1 MTEHPSDPDARA
13 VLQESEPFQ
22 ALRDKLVDQVFA
34 RTRERRYE
42 SGEVLIHQG
51 VQGDALLVLVD
62 GTVRVVLHDDT
73 GRELMLA
80 RSKRGAV
87 VGEMSLITQGPATAD
102 VVAET
107 PVRALVLTA
116 SDFNELASR
125 NPELTIVLTNLVADR
140 LGRDLVDGLGGKTLS
155 GYRIERCL
163 GRGGMAVVYEATEL
177 ETGERVAL
185 KMMSHRLVYQ
195 PGAFSRFEREARIVE
210 PLAHPNIA
218 RLRGHFPAFRTEFI
232 VMEFCDGATLSELLH
247 RFGAFPEREAKRL
260 LGQLASAIEFVHA
273 HDVLHLDIKPGNVM
287 LTHRGEVKLMDF
299 GLAKEDQRVSDETAT
314 EMGTV
319 QGTPLYM
326 APEQIA
332 GDPAGPTADV
342 YAFACLAFELV
353 SGRKLFEGHTT
364 RQLIQEKL
372 LKDLPAAGAI
382 GPGISADLHALLSAA
397 LEKDPAARLTSL
409 RACLAWEGP
418 LDPDFLERI
427 FR

>member
-163 GRGGMAVVYEATEL
+163 G
-177 ETGERVAL
+177 
-185 KMMSHRLVYQ
+185 
-195 PGAFSRFEREARIVE
+195 ARRDGR
-210 PLAHPNIA
+210 
-218 RLRGHFPAFRTEFI
+218 RLRGDR
-232 VMEFCDGATLSELLH
+232 
-247 RFGAFPEREAKRL
+247 
-260 LGQLASAIEFVHA
+260 
-273 HDVLHLDIKPGNVM
+273 
-287 LTHRGEVKLMDF
+287 
-299 GLAKEDQRVSDETAT
+299 
-314 EMGTV
+314 
-319 QGTPLYM
+319 
-326 APEQIA
+326 
-332 GDPAGPTADV
+332 
-342 YAFACLAFELV
+342 
-353 SGRKLFEGHTT
+353 
-364 RQLIQEKL
+364 
-372 LKDLPAAGAI
+372 
-382 GPGISADLHALLSAA
+382 
-397 LEKDPAARLTSL
+397 ARD
-409 RACLAWEGP
+409 R
-418 LDPDFLERI
+418 
-427 FR
+427 

>member
-1 MTEHPSDPDARA
+1 VTEHPSDPDARA

-232 VMEFCDGATLSELLH
+232 VMGSATARRS
-247 RFGAFPEREAKRL
+247 R
-260 LGQLASAIEFVHA
+260 SCSI
-273 HDVLHLDIKPGNVM
+273 
-287 LTHRGEVKLMDF
+287 
-299 GLAKEDQRVSDETAT
+299 
-314 EMGTV
+314 
-319 QGTPLYM
+319 
-326 APEQIA
+326 
-332 GDPAGPTADV
+332 
-342 YAFACLAFELV
+342 V
-353 SGRKLFEGHTT
+353 SGRFRSARPSVCSGSSHPRSSSCTLTT
-364 RQLIQEKL
+364 SCTSTSSRVTSCS
-372 LKDLPAAGAI
+372 PTAGR
-382 GPGISADLHALLSAA
+382 SS
-397 LEKDPAARLTSL
+397 
-409 RACLAWEGP
+409 
-418 LDPDFLERI
+418 
-427 FR
+427 